1 MEKQDIFT
9 LSKEFVPQQ
18 PIEAV
23 CRICRTR
30 AVTHPRGVTESA
42 RIVAIVAS
50 ELGIG
55 NGVVIVAVIDIGTLI
70 EVGSIGETTK
80 EMIGTVPIGT
90 ARISTGIVTEIV
102 TIGVLVEIEAEVKV
116 AIESENPD
124 RGRVTVIGTGP
135 DHEDVVN
142 IRERKKDLSAIYQL
156 RLNRNCCIC
165 GNYPT

>member
-1 MEKQDIFT
+1 M
-9 LSKEFVPQQ
+9 
-18 PIEAV
+18 
-23 CRICRTR
+23 
-30 AVTHPRGVTESA
+30 TESA

-124 RGRVTVIGTGP
+124 RGHVTVIGTGP

-142 IRERKKDLSAIYQL
+142 IRERKKDLNAIYQL